1 MASVTM
7 TASFLAGSSAAVG
20 KLPSAKASRCLVVA
34 KAASR
39 ATEAEKAS
47 LEFNAAKEESSNG
60 RRDLV
65 FAAAA
70 AAAACAVVRA
80 AIADEDEPKRG
91 TPEAKKK
98 YAPICVTMPTARI
111 CRK

>member
-1 MASVTM
+1 MASMSM
-7 TASFLAGSSAAVG
+7 TASL
-20 KLPSAKASRCLVVA
+20 LPSSSTALTRLPWRPARRGAIVA
-34 KAASR
+34 KAAG
-39 ATEAEKAS
+39 ADQGKKGG
-47 LEFNAAKEESSNG
+47 LEMKPESSNG
-60 RRDLV
+60 RRELI

-70 AAAACAVVRA
+70 AAACSFANVAMGV
-80 AIADEDEPKRG
+80 EPKNG